1 MKSLYFIKKII
12 IPLLLLVILIGS
24 CKKDED
30 RFYNV
35 SNGRFQ
41 VFSEKSRLNGNVVE
55 NLPLTQTNKFNLV
68 FVNPP
73 QNAEAI
79 ISAEEVNGIYID
91 ETRIKL
97 IGTLVEIPVKG
108 TPKYEGTFIL
118 ILKIK
123 IDGQTHVC
131 STKFFVDKPNVTS
144 ITLDLSEDV
153 FYNAVNEVS
162 REFTVYPRSIA
173 FEIIAPTG
181 LTVSIENIDSDK
193 RRLKLVASD
202 EFVAGDVII
211 KASFLQVPQTTK
223 TIKVTAFSNGDGTS
237 AKPYEII
244 DFGRFNRVRH
254 ALSSH
259 YKLANDITGGTF
271 ITIAGSFT
279 GSLDGDNK
287 KISGIVI
294 NSPQTDNKAMFTEL
308 ATTATIKNL
317 ELTTVAITAQNNVAT
332 IAVTNR
338 GVIDHIK
345 ISGTVTGK
353 QYVAGITAN
362 NFGTVSNNDVN
373 ALTVNADNFAA
384 NYAANTNSGAVQA
397 NNVIVSTANNFPAN
411 VYGITTPTASNFAF
425 NPTDG
430 TIEVKTSASNLTAVP
445 VSGQQ
450 RVTFTPSSGFIS
462 GDVVLALKKGNV
474 ALNKTVKVYAKQ
486 EGSAFDGGDGSAANP
501 YLISSEEG
509 LIAMATGTDKHY
521 KIIADFNLNRTWTPI
536 ASFSGSLDGNGHKV
550 GNLNI
555 NSITANEGFFS
566 SLSGTVKNL
575 QLLNVNCTTS
585 AAFGTLAGRL
595 IGGTI
600 QNVKIT
606 GDLTSTNT
614 GDVLGGVV
622 GDLSAA
628 GKVTQVTTNLTIKAS
643 CGMVG
648 GLVGRLTTNA
658 SGIAE
663 ISFSTAAGSIEISAS
678 KNRIAGIL
686 GRAEG
691 ANVGGGIIK
700 NCRSSV
706 NISATTAVATTVNG
720 VGGIFGADQNAGIV
734 PIDQCL
740 FDGTISCGFSVGGIA
755 GVGSTITNCLVEGTG
770 ANQTT
775 PTIRATGTPATG
787 NIGGIAGTN
796 KVRLENCIVKNATF
810 RATISTAALPV
821 GGIASTYQNNGYTAN
836 SFIVNTSIEGSNTLP
851 NGNNVFRI
859 SGTAANGTGAN
870 KKNYVGSGIVI
881 PVRDVAFVENAD
893 GLDGATA
900 PSTNQAFFETTLG
913 FNFSIWRMGTDGY
926 PALRNVGYNGTY

>member
-1 MKSLYFIKKII
+1 MKSLYFIKNI
-12 IPLLLLVILIGS
+12 IPILFLTVLIGS

-35 SNGRFQ
+35 SDGRFQ
-41 VFSEKSRLNGNVVE
+41 IYSEKSRLNGNVVE
-55 NLPLTQTNKFNLV
+55 NLPLGESNKFSLV
-68 FVNPP
+68 YVDPP
-73 QNAEAI
+73 QNGEAI
-79 ISAEEVNGIYID
+79 VSAEEINGIYID

-97 IGTLVEIPVKG
+97 TGTSVEIPVKG
-108 TPKYEGTFIL
+108 TPKYEGAFTL
-118 ILKIK
+118 ILKVK
-123 IDGQTHVC
+123 VDGQTHVC
-131 STKFFVDKPNVTS
+131 STKFFVDKPNVTA
-144 ITLDLSEDV
+144 ITLDLSESA
-153 FYNAVNEVS
+153 FYDAINEVS
-162 REFTVYPRSIA
+162 REFTVYPRSTA
-173 FEIIAPTG
+173 FEITAPLG
-181 LTVSIENIDSDK
+181 LTVSIENIDADK
-193 RRLKLVASD
+193 RRLKLIASD

-211 KASFLQVPQTTK
+211 KANFLQVPQVIK
-223 TIKVTAFSNGDGTS
+223 TIRVTAFSNGDGTQ
-237 AKPYEII
+237 AKPYEIV
-244 DFGRFNRVRH
+244 DFGRFNRIRH
-254 ALSSH
+254 ALSNH
-259 YKLANDITGGTF
+259 YKLTSDITSGSFT
-271 ITIAGSFT
+271 TVSGSFT

-287 KISGIVI
+287 KISGVVI
-294 NSPQTDNKAMFTEL
+294 NASSTDNKALFMEL
-308 ATTATIKNL
+308 AAAGTIKNL
-317 ELTTVAITAQNNVAT
+317 ELTNLAITAQNNVA
-332 IAVTNR
+332 AVVITNR
-338 GVIDHIK
+338 GIIDHIK

-362 NFGTVSNNDVN
+362 NFGTVANNDVS
-373 ALTVNADNFAA
+373 ALAVTGENFAA
-384 NYAANTNSGAVQA
+384 NYAASTNAGSLQT
-397 NNVIVSTANNFPAN
+397 NNVVISVANNFPAN
-411 VYGITTPTASNFAF
+411 VYGVTTATTSNFAF

-430 TIEVKTSASNLTAVP
+430 VIEVKSSPSNLTAVP

-474 ALNKTVKVYAKQ
+474 ALNKILKVYAKQ
-486 EGSAFDGGDGSAANP
+486 EGSAFDGGDGSLANP
-501 YLISSEEG
+501 YLISTEEG
-509 LIAMATGTDKHY
+509 LVAMSTGTDKHY
-521 KIIADFNLNRTWTPI
+521 KIITDFNLTKSWSPI
-536 ASFSGSLDGNGHKV
+536 TTFSGSLDGNGHKV
-550 GNLNI
+550 GNLTI
-555 NSITANEGFFS
+555 TSATANDGFFAT
-566 SLSGTVKNL
+566 LTGTVKNL

-595 IGGTI
+595 VGGTI

-606 GDLTSTNT
+606 GNITSTHT

-622 GDLSAA
+622 GDMSAA
-628 GKVTQVTTNLTIKAS
+628 AKITQISTNLTIKAS

-658 SGIAE
+658 SGVAE
-663 ISFSTAAGSIEISAS
+663 ISLSTTTGSIEINAS

-691 ANVGGGIIK
+691 ANVGGGIVK

-706 NISATTAVATTVNG
+706 NISATAAVAATVNG

-734 PIDQCL
+734 PIDQCI

-796 KVRLENCIVKNATF
+796 KVKLENCIVKNATF
-810 RATISTAALPV
+810 RATISTTALPV
-821 GGIASTYQNNGYTAN
+821 AGITSTYQNNGYTAN

-870 KKNYVGSGIVI
+870 KKNYVGPGIVI
-881 PVRDVAFVENAD
+881 PIRDVAFVEDAN

-900 PSTNQAFFETTLG
+900 SSTNQAFFETTLG
-913 FNFSIWRMGTDGY
+913 FSFSIWRMGTDGY
-926 PALRNVGYNGTY
+926 PTLRSAGYNGTY